1 VQAGDAGAP
10 TITLATESDRPFI
23 ASRHGEA
30 FADSNNV
37 DFFPKTFPCLFPW
50 GTGGP
55 KKIAEEESMVQ
66 DTEGGYGIDSDTQ
79 RSKNANFSL
88 RSWAR
93 FLLQRH
99 GK

>member
-1 VQAGDAGAP
+1 M
-10 TITLATESDRPFI
+10 TMS
-23 ASRHGEA
+23 
-30 FADSNNV
+30 
-37 DFFPKTFPCLFPW
+37 
-50 GTGGP
+50 
-55 KKIAEEESMVQ
+55 EEEEPIDQ
-66 DTEGGYGIDSDTQ
+66 NTKGGYGIDSDTQ